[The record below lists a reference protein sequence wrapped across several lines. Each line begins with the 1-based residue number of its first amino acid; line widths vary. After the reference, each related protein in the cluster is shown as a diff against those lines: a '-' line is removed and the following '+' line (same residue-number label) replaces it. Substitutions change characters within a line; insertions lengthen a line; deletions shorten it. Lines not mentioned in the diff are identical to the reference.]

1 MKLSVEQ
8 INELITGCKL
18 AVELKPTEPGLR
30 HFMTVWGYEI
40 SAEGRFKELS
50 RTICSKKMKNT
61 YFQIRDYEI
70 PKEYYYNGL
79 EISDLIL
86 KNDRI
91 TNGIVGIFN
100 LEKEL
105 DHYFS
110 DPELLMPEW
119 RCDNLI

>member
-50 RTICSKKMKNT
+50 RTICSKKMKGFWM
-61 YFQIRDYEI
+61 YGEF
-70 PKEYYYNGL
+70 YYNG
-79 EISDLIL
+79 
-86 KNDRI
+86 
-91 TNGIVGIFN
+91 
-100 LEKEL
+100 
-105 DHYFS
+105 
-110 DPELLMPEW
+110 
-119 RCDNLI
+119 